1 MTELIEVPPG
11 LAGVAVA
18 STSVGDVVGDEGFY
32 HYRGANAVDLARSL
46 SFEEIAAL
54 VLDESGAP
62 AIATDVVLPSE
73 VAVLVPQLDLRSAL
87 SLVAQR
93 LSSGPLVDLTPAQ
106 RRSDAVTLIS
116 LLPTLVASCHHGE
129 RRAPT
134 AGLGHAAGY
143 LEMLTGTVP
152 SPEAARA
159 LEIYLSLTID
169 HGFNV
174 STFATRVIA
183 STGADLGACLLGGL
197 AALLGPRHGGAPRQ
211 IADMFDGIEAD
222 GDARRWMRAQLA
234 GGGRLPGFGHSVYRA
249 PDPRGVLLAEVA
261 ASLVPDR
268 FEFAQDIERAGQ
280 EILAGRRLVTN
291 VDFYASVVLSAVGI
305 PRGLFAPT
313 FAVARVV
320 GWCAHILEQAADRKI
335 IRPAAYYIG
344 PPPQH

>member
-1 MTELIEVPPG
+1 MSELIEVPPG

-18 STSVGDVVGDEGFY
+18 STSVGDVEGEAGFY
-32 HYRGANAVDLARSL
+32 HYRGHNAVDLARTST
-46 SFEEIAAL
+46 FEEVAAL
-54 VLDESGAP
+54 VLDDSGDP
-62 AIATDVVLPSE
+62 AIAD
-73 VAVLVPQLDLRSAL
+73 VAVPAAVASLLPQLDLRSAL
-87 SLVAQR
+87 SVVAQH
-93 LSSGPLVDLTPAQ
+93 LSSGPLVDLTPDQ
-106 RRSDAVTLIS
+106 RRADAVVLIS
-116 LLPTLVASCHHGE
+116 LFPTLVASCH
-129 RRAPT
+129 RRQLCTPT
-134 AGLGHAAGY
+134 PGLGHAAGY

-159 LEIYLSLTID
+159 LEVYLTLTID

-211 IADMFDGIEAD
+211 IADMFDGIAAA
-222 GDARRWMRAQLA
+222 GDARAWMKSHLA
-234 GGGRLPGFGHSVYRA
+234 AGGRLPGFGHSVYRA

-261 ASLVPDR
+261 EGLVPER
-268 FEFAQDIERAGQ
+268 FALAQEIEQAGH

-291 VDFYASVVLSAVGI
+291 VDFYASVVLDAVGI
-305 PRGLFAPT
+305 PRSLFAQT

-335 IRPAAYYIG
+335 IRPAAYYVG
-344 PPPQH
+344 PPPQR